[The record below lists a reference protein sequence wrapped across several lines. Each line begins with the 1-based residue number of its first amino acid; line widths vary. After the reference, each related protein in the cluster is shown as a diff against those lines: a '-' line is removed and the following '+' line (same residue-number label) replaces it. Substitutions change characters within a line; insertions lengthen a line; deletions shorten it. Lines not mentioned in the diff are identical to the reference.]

1 MLSFDGL
8 YGVSFN
14 GPCCVFSSN
23 YSNVMSGDCSIIKLV
38 TISGHTNINF
48 SYFINSS
55 NGVSF
60 NSFNE
65 EMPCIIGTI
74 RRPISDNII
83 SS

>member
-1 MLSFDGL
+1 MLFSNGP
-8 YGVSFN
+8 YCVSF
-14 GPCCVFSSN
+14 N
-23 YSNVMSGDCSIIKLV
+23 YSNVMSGDYSIIKLV

-65 EMPCIIGTI
+65 EIPCIIGTI

>member
-1 MLSFDGL
+1 
-8 YGVSFN
+8 
-14 GPCCVFSSN
+14 
-23 YSNVMSGDCSIIKLV
+23 MSGDCSIIKFV

-55 NGVSF
+55 IGVSF

-65 EMPCIIGTI
+65 EIPCIIGTI
-74 RRPISDNII
+74 KRPISDNII

>member
-1 MLSFDGL
+1 M
-8 YGVSFN
+8 GVFSN
-14 GPCCVFSSN
+14 GPYCG
-23 YSNVMSGDCSIIKLV
+23 SNVMSGDYSIIKLV

-55 NGVSF
+55 IGVSF

-65 EMPCIIGTI
+65 EIPCIIGTI
-74 RRPISDNII
+74 KRPISDNII

>member
-1 MLSFDGL
+1 ML
-8 YGVSFN
+8 
-14 GPCCVFSSN
+14 FSVKLF
-23 YSNVMSGDCSIIKLV
+23 YSNVISGDCSIIKLV

-65 EMPCIIGTI
+65 EIPCMIGTI
-74 RRPISDNII
+74 KRPISDNIL